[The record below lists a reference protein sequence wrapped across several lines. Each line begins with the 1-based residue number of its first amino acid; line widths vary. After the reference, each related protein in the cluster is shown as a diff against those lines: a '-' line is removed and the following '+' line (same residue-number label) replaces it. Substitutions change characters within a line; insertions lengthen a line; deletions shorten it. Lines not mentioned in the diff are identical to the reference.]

1 MEKNIQHIARQ
12 IQDKLREQ
20 PLLASRDL
28 LDFVETY
35 SLTAERKSEAVM
47 LNWRINRTNEAA
59 ENEALL
65 QEADQLLQAIVEEY
79 TPEAIAQK
87 RQQRDRQLAFLQ
99 TQFAKDPVPNAVV
112 CQTKNLG
119 KTFRGRG
126 DSPDFR
132 LRDINLELRQ
142 GEITGV
148 VGENGNGKTTLFRLI
163 VGELKADEG
172 NLSFPALDEK
182 KDAPNWYKVKQKI
195 AYVPQELPPWHGNLR
210 DNLHYEAAIH
220 GVKGQKNEG
229 AVDYII
235 QRLGLRQHI
244 DKQWRDLSGGYKV
257 RFALA
262 RALVWRP
269 QLLVIDE
276 PLANLDVKAQLVIL
290 NDLRSMA
297 NSLRF
302 PLSILISSQHLY
314 EIQQVSDNLLFLKK
328 GEVKFY
334 GPVSRIGEDR
344 TYNMFELETP
354 LDIATLTEKLKTF
367 NYQRID
373 HDGLVFN
380 ITTPLTIGY
389 QEFLSVLLAENIP
402 IRYFRD
408 ISRSAKKLIL

>member
-1 MEKNIQHIARQ
+1 MEENIQHIARQ

-35 SLTAERKSEAVM
+35 SLTPERQSEAVM
-47 LNWRINRTNEAA
+47 LNWRINRTNEPG
-59 ENEALL
+59 ENEQLFK
-65 QEADQLLQAIVEEY
+65 EADQLLRTIVEEY
-79 TPEAIAQK
+79 APDAIAQK
-87 RQQRDRQLAFLQ
+87 RRQRDQQLAFLQ
-99 TQFAKDPVPNAVV
+99 QQFAKDPVPNAVV

-126 DSPDFR
+126 DSPDFK
-132 LRDINLELRQ
+132 LRDVSLELRQ
-142 GEITGV
+142 GAITGV

-163 VGELKADEG
+163 VGELRADEG
-172 NLSFPALDEK
+172 VLSFPALDVK
-182 KDAPNWYKVKQKI
+182 KDHPDWYKVKQKI
-195 AYVPQELPPWHGNLR
+195 AYVPQELPPWHGALR

-229 AVDYII
+229 AVDYIV
-235 QRLGLRQHI
+235 QRLGLRPHI

-290 NDLRSMA
+290 NDLRNMA
-297 NSLRF
+297 NSIRF

-354 LDIATLTEKLKTF
+354 LDIGALTEKLKTF

>member
-1 MEKNIQHIARQ
+1 MEENIQHIARQ

-28 LDFVETY
+28 LDFAETY
-35 SLTAERKSEAVM
+35 SFTPERKSEAVM

-65 QEADQLLQAIVEEY
+65 QEAYQLLQTIVEEY
-79 TPEAIAQK
+79 TPETIAQK
-87 RQQRDRQLAFLQ
+87 RQQKDRQLAFLQ
-99 TQFAKDPVPNAVV
+99 EQFAKDPVPNAVV
-112 CQTKNLG
+112 CQTKKLG

-163 VGELKADEG
+163 VGELKAEEG
-172 NLSFPALDEK
+172 DIAFPALDKETGK
-182 KDAPNWYKVKQKI
+182 PDWYKVKQKI
-195 AYVPQELPPWHGNLR
+195 AYVPQELPPWHGALR

-229 AVDYII
+229 AVDYIV

-290 NDLRSMA
+290 NDLRNMA
-297 NSLRF
+297 NSIRF

-344 TYNMFELETP
+344 TFNIFELETP
-354 LDIATLTEKLKTF
+354 LDIGALTEKLKTF

-380 ITTPLTIGY
+380 ITTPLSVDY
-389 QEFLSVLLAENIP
+389 QAFLSALLAEDVP